1 MQITFDN
8 YDLLFNFIENAKLK
22 PQQKAELFVGK
33 KHIITIYGLS
43 CEKNTLQQK

>member
-8 YDLLFNFIENAKLK
+8 YDLLFNFIENVKLK

-43 CEKNTLQQK
+43 SEKSSLQQK